1 MSLHPLFTQLLTP
14 DRYAVIFA
22 IKGVVAMALALFVS
36 MALQL
41 DRPYWALVA
50 AVFLQI
56 RPESGLVIEK
66 ALCLIVGS
74 AIGGGFGILVLAF
87 LTPNPLLALGL
98 LTLWIG
104 LNSAASSMVH
114 NNNYIYAFAMAG
126 MTAGLV
132 VILVMA
138 DASTTNSQAVF
149 AIAQARISEIATGA
163 VCAMLVSQLLWPV
176 TVKAGLR
183 ENARQVINKTLAYLT
198 LELEPGSSH
207 EQRHQHADEILET
220 LVVLNDDSSAAT
232 YEGPEGSGRS
242 RAANL
247 LCNKVMS
254 LLAVVQIMGRFH
266 RNHGD
271 LVSPA
276 LSEVLSQMRRYFRVI
291 AEADSYQEG
300 YRLAHALRRS
310 LLAQRAGYSNESAI
324 VTRLTNTALE
334 LVGDLVV
341 VLRAYNA
348 LESRDRT
355 LLKAPMLQTHRDP
368 LVGLIN
374 GFRTAIMFVI
384 GAVIWIQTASPAALM
399 IMIIPVVFAVM
410 FARFPLAE
418 LTPILR
424 RMLMGAMVAIPAAL
438 IFGLGF
444 LSRASGNFEILV
456 LILAGPYFF
465 GLLALA
471 NRSTLPYGL
480 GFCISFTIITQ
491 PSNNMTFDAESAV
504 NISLGLF
511 VGLSI
516 LYWVFKLITPPDSR
530 FMQRRLLRSTARDLI
545 TIDNHEQPENWF
557 NGRMGERLLRLANYD
572 QSSESSDRTMTDLGF
587 TGLNLGHVSIRL
599 RRLIQDH
606 HSPTVDTL
614 LTEWQQTLAETYLS
628 SARGAVNPAFR
639 KASARLLEAI
649 HAQREPDQKTIIIE
663 GMFERLALT
672 LERTARTVAEAT
684 DQKAGPTPPLHAPQ
698 GQVPEPVRR
707 VP

>member
-355 LLKAPMLQTHRDP
+355 LLKAPKLETHRDP

-374 GFRTAIMFVI
+374 GFRTAMIFVI
-384 GAVIWIQTASPAALM
+384 GAVIWIQTASAAALM
-399 IMIIPVVFAVM
+399 IMIMPVVFSVM
-410 FARFPLAE
+410 FARFSLAA
-418 LTPILR
+418 LMPILR
-424 RMLMGAMVAIPAAL
+424 RLLMGATVAIPVAL
-438 IFGLGF
+438 LFGLGL
-444 LSRASGNFEILV
+444 LSRASGNFELLV
-456 LILAGPYFF
+456 LVLAGPYFF

-480 GFCISFTIITQ
+480 GFCIPFTIITQ
-491 PSNNMTFDAESAV
+491 PSNSMTFNAESAV
-504 NISLGLF
+504 NIALGLF
-511 VGLSI
+511 VGISI
-516 LYWVFKLITPPDSR
+516 LYWVFKLITPPGSR
-530 FMQRRLLRSTARDLI
+530 FMQRRLLTSTARDL
-545 TIDNHEQPENWF
+545 TAIDDHEQPENWF

-572 QSSESSDRTMTDLGF
+572 QSSESSDRYMTDLGF

-599 RRLIQDH
+599 RKLIQDH
-606 HSPTVDTL
+606 RSATVDGL
-614 LTEWQQTLAETYLS
+614 LKEWQQTLADTYLVT
-628 SARGAVNPAFR
+628 ARGAVNPAFR

-649 HAQREPDQKTIIIE
+649 HADSDTDQKKVIIE

-672 LERTARTVAEAT
+672 FERSARTVAEAT
-684 DQKAGPTPPLHAPQ
+684 
-698 GQVPEPVRR
+698 GQPKLSSAEAELQT
-707 VP
+707 